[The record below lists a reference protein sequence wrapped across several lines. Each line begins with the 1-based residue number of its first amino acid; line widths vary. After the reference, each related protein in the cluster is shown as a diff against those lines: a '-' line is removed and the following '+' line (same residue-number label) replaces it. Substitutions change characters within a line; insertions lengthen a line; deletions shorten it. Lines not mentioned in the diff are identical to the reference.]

1 MKRILLPLALVPLGL
16 WAFYV
21 FPDLYAGDTGFW
33 QWRRAAIVLIGM
45 IALWWMSAGMVLA
58 ARPAWLEQRF
68 GGLDKLYRLHKNI
81 GIGAGILVFAHW
93 MAEWLP
99 KKLGKLGLLPPRV
112 RGPKGPESLWMDL
125 AKDIGEWAGYIL
137 LALVVIALIRRIP
150 YRWFRLVHKAFG
162 VVFLGGAFHGLM
174 LLPKDFWQQP
184 LGWLTAALALAGSV
198 TAVLS
203 LRGRIGE
210 QRRHPAIIAALRQP
224 EAGVLEVV
232 CRTGG
237 TWPGHRAGQFL
248 FADFGK
254 RAEGAH
260 PFTIASAWN
269 AQDGQI
275 TLAIKA
281 LGDYTRTLARSLAI
295 GQPIQLEG
303 PYGKFD
309 FCPSGTVDRDNRPIP
324 QIWVAG
330 GIGITPFLARIDELA
345 QNGRPETLR
354 AHLFYSTPAPTP
366 FPENLE
372 ARCAAAGVQLHHY
385 ISQRDGLLTPES
397 IGARLQPGSSVWF
410 CGPANWGRSLREAL
424 VAHGLARRAFHQ
436 EAFEFR

>member
-1 MKRILLPLALVPLGL
+1 M
-16 WAFYV
+16 
-21 FPDLYAGDTGFW
+21 
-33 QWRRAAIVLIGM
+33 
-45 IALWWMSAGMVLA
+45 
-58 ARPAWLEQRF
+58 
-68 GGLDKLYRLHKNI
+68 
-81 GIGAGILVFAHW
+81 
-93 MAEWLP
+93 
-99 KKLGKLGLLPPRV
+99 
-112 RGPKGPESLWMDL
+112 RGPKGQESLWIDL

-162 VVFLGGAFHGLM
+162 AVFLGGAFHGLL
-174 LLPKDFWQQP
+174 LLPTDFWQQP
-184 LGWLTAALALAGSV
+184 LGWITAALALAGCV
-198 TAVLS
+198 PAVLS
-203 LRGRIGE
+203 LHGRIGE
-210 QRRHPAIIAALRQP
+210 KHRHRATIATLRQP

-232 CRTGG
+232 CRTDG

-269 AQDGQI
+269 AQDGHV

-281 LGDYTRTLARSLAI
+281 LGDYTRTLARSLVP
-295 GQPIQLEG
+295 GQPVVLEG

-309 FCPSGTVDRDNRPIP
+309 FCPSKAVDRDNRPIP

-345 QNGRPETLR
+345 QAGKPETPR
-354 AHLFYSTPAPTP
+354 AHLFYSTPEPAA
-366 FPENLE
+366 FPEGLE
-372 ARCAAAGVQLHHY
+372 ARCAAAGVALHRHV
-385 ISQRDGLLTPES
+385 SNRDGLLAPES

-410 CGPANWGRSLREAL
+410 CGPARWGQSLREAL
-424 VAHGLARRAFHQ
+424 VARGLARRAFHQ